1 MKWPNA
7 KLVAA
12 QFLFY
17 VIGGVGA
24 FIAWIMIQT
33 GYETLLHDIVGNY
46 LFYHF
51 QQWTLRLFFWGLF
64 VLISAALAF
73 VAVILILQANKIGG
87 YLGIISV
94 LIGFAVDILV
104 ANVIFVHVLVGALI
118 GWVLLSPLVICW
130 DDIFNQES
138 Q

>member
-1 MKWPNA
+1 
-7 KLVAA
+7 
-12 QFLFY
+12 
-17 VIGGVGA
+17 
-24 FIAWIMIQT
+24 MIQT
-33 GYETLLHDIVGNY
+33 GHEELLHDIVGNY

-51 QQWTLRLFFWGLF
+51 QQWTLRLFFWGLL
-64 VLISAALAF
+64 VLISAALVF
-73 VAVILILQANKIGG
+73 IAVILILKANKIGG